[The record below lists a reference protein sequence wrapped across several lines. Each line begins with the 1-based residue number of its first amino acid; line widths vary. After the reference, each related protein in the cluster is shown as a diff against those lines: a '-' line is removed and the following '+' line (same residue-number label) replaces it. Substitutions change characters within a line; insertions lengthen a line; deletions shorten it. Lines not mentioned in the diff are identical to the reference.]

1 MGFRNPA
8 SVPASIFLHFV
19 TGHSLIFTS
28 SSSSGLI
35 FPTGSKLL
43 RRPWGWLIVGVGV
56 ALTEAF
62 RSRLT
67 VRVPDC
73 REEKQA
79 LSQRRNSLEGYR
91 IAHVTPSHKWIPVV
105 KRQVGSCVCSLC
117 VQGHSEEQRDEVAT
131 RALLDPGQR
140 TVGAASW
147 SAGLLPDLIQG
158 RGGQRLA
165 LENGGLPGLGWGS
178 RCPQLR
184 GSTSEKKGGHFL
196 PPEAGGLHVLLS
208 CVFESAPAVSRH
220 ARACS
225 QRGEDPHGFHQSPEI
240 RAFDPR
246 APKKR
251 SGRKRFNVFESL
263 LFHQVVQIFYDVH
276 RS

>member
-131 RALLDPGQR
+131 RGTPG
-140 TVGAASW
+140 
-147 SAGLLPDLIQG
+147 
-158 RGGQRLA
+158 
-165 LENGGLPGLGWGS
+165 
-178 RCPQLR
+178 
-184 GSTSEKKGGHFL
+184 
-196 PPEAGGLHVLLS
+196 
-208 CVFESAPAVSRH
+208 
-220 ARACS
+220 
-225 QRGEDPHGFHQSPEI
+225 
-240 RAFDPR
+240 PR
-246 APKKR
+246 AAHGGCGVLER
-251 SGRKRFNVFESL
+251 RAAA
-263 LFHQVVQIFYDVH
+263 
-276 RS
+276 